1 MATAP
6 TKTAA
11 GKAAKPAVIK
21 MPKTI
26 GSCADRLYDLKAQM
40 SALNKQLEAL
50 DTERKKIQEHVI
62 NELPKSNATGVS
74 GKKANVRVT
83 TKEVPQVHD
92 WEAFYGYVRKTKR
105 TDLMQ
110 RRLSEASISEIID
123 SGKAVPGVQLFKA
136 VSISLTKV

>member
-11 GKAAKPAVIK
+11 GKAAAKPVIK
-21 MPKTI
+21 VPKTI
-26 GSCADRLYDLKAQM
+26 GGCADRLYDIKSQM

-74 GKKANVRVT
+74 GKQANVRVV
-83 TKEVPQVHD
+83 TKEVPQVQD
-92 WEAFYGYVRKTKR
+92 WEAFYGYIRKTKR

-110 RRLSEASISEIID
+110 RRLSEASVSEILD
-123 SGKAVPGVQLFKA
+123 AGKPVPGVHLFKA